1 MGTIKQATY
10 GDEKSSTD
18 VTDVI
23 VKMYKEG
30 KNSLSVVAGPSILS
44 KREAGVKVSLNDEE
58 NQEIR
63 KQALESC
70 GNALDANCMK
80 TTQDSLRSSK
90 LEEKAQKEA
99 SKPIVGER
107 LTVTVVDGRGKEKK
121 LVIPKDQTFKFGAA
135 ASEKAAQANKAWDEF
150 QKIFTIEKLGP
161 VVSSIVFYFVWAFG
175 TAFAWIILGQEY
187 AAPGG
192 GSIDPGEFWW
202 LKYLGAGV
210 AVATAGYGGFAV
222 VLAVFIILGAK
233 HYIIQRSLLMTKQ

>member
-44 KREAGVKVSLNDEE
+44 KREAGVKVSHNDEE

-90 LEEKAQKEA
+90 LEEKAQTSNRRMREA
-99 SKPIVGER
+99 HHLRRQLVVEQNKNQTAKRPKTTFSHKKFSKTGSQTPPKKGLKIRARKNFCVVKNR
-107 LTVTVVDGRGKEKK
+107 L
-121 LVIPKDQTFKFGAA
+121 
-135 ASEKAAQANKAWDEF
+135 
-150 QKIFTIEKLGP
+150 
-161 VVSSIVFYFVWAFG
+161 
-175 TAFAWIILGQEY
+175 
-187 AAPGG
+187 
-192 GSIDPGEFWW
+192 
-202 LKYLGAGV
+202 
-210 AVATAGYGGFAV
+210 
-222 VLAVFIILGAK
+222 
-233 HYIIQRSLLMTKQ
+233 